1 MAQPYTSSRPHQANM
16 SSRPHAEAFPVA
28 YSTLPEVAG
37 NDAPQVYPSEAPQV
51 YTNDAPQVY
60 TNDAPQVY
68 TNDAPETVP
77 QNTKKDYSITYY
89 QQNGTTSPYPPP
101 SDTEPAPSHIFPA
114 EENKKKKS
122 SVVIK
127 RRTCIILG
135 IILAILV
142 IGAIVG
148 GVVGGMMVSRKNETT
163 PGGTG
168 AVGENN
174 GGPNGAS
181 TGNGTNTNNGTNT
194 GIAVPPPK
202 NPNAIV
208 MEKSG
213 ISAVSYTVDG
223 TDYKM
228 LFWQPQKT
236 PGDIKYSAWD
246 SKSQNWEVVDLGSR
260 LKGSAR
266 IEATPGTAIATAV
279 RSGNTGDGG
288 FTLSVV
294 YNGASGSV
302 HELTTSNVKGDSWE
316 KITYAIQSGPRAQLA
331 ARWDVC
337 PSKCTNTLLV
347 AYENVNKQIRIH
359 YPRVTELNGQRYRD
373 MADSITPGC
382 GIALTALTF
391 DNKTNEASSTKV
403 YYQGATGLF
412 TEVTRIADLTWWTPK
427 PEIFRTAMPFDNP
440 PQIYATSFEKPDMG
454 LLFLAVL
461 HRSKVY
467 KSDPRC
473 QSRFW
478 HGGRFFVDGHENLMD
493 VLTIFRFPKRTQS
506 TLTELAKAMSCE
518 ISSKLRE
525 HQHQKSLDRLGDFTV
540 EIARCSQQLPQYLT
554 QQTTS
559 FLQTWRVG
567 GYGSSPE
574 DVFRVTIHALLWDRS
589 EPMVFLD
596 GYFNAKAGWILLPA
610 VYHAPTQGGW
620 DRLRSGAQLDIPAS
634 DFISMI
640 WANMIKKLELPAD
653 DTLLHNVAFVNIT
666 NPSLHRLCRVFSGL
680 SDCSVGHVD
689 RPTGSARDR
698 CNPRQGMRIAGFE
711 DFFSLEPVKTIVLSM
726 IQHQSVFRDRMPVRV
741 GWHCERMA
749 ADPDTAVVV
758 RMGSY
763 FRRFTDAPF
772 AVLPVD
778 SPGGRA

>member
-1 MAQPYTSSRPHQANM
+1 M
-16 SSRPHAEAFPVA
+16 SSRPQAEAFPVA

-60 TNDAPQVY
+60 TNDAP
-68 TNDAPETVP
+68 ETVP
-77 QNTKKDYSITYY
+77 QNTKKDYYITYY

-181 TGNGTNTNNGTNT
+181 TGNGTNTSNGTNT

-236 PGDIKYSAWD
+236 PGDIKYSVWD

-373 MADSITPGC
+373 MAGSITPGC

-461 HRSKVY
+461 HRYPSNGRLTLTHWDDKRWTFTDPRSTKAIPGVSLDSGTAAVSLSMDMKVY
-467 KSDPRC
+467 VVPDNCESIHVFDIDKDDP
-473 QSRFW
+473 
-478 HGGRFFVDGHENLMD
+478 G
-493 VLTIFRFPKRTQS
+493 
-506 TLTELAKAMSCE
+506 
-518 ISSKLRE
+518 
-525 HQHQKSLDRLGDFTV
+525 
-540 EIARCSQQLPQYLT
+540 
-554 QQTTS
+554 
-559 FLQTWRVG
+559 TWIHAG
-567 GYGSSPE
+567 E
-574 DVFRVTIHALLWDRS
+574 VTI
-589 EPMVFLD
+589 
-596 GYFNAKAGWILLPA
+596 K
-610 VYHAPTQGGW
+610 
-620 DRLRSGAQLDIPAS
+620 
-634 DFISMI
+634 
-640 WANMIKKLELPAD
+640 
-653 DTLLHNVAFVNIT
+653 
-666 NPSLHRLCRVFSGL
+666 
-680 SDCSVGHVD
+680 
-689 RPTGSARDR
+689 
-698 CNPRQGMRIAGFE
+698 
-711 DFFSLEPVKTIVLSM
+711 
-726 IQHQSVFRDRMPVRV
+726 
-741 GWHCERMA
+741 
-749 ADPDTAVVV
+749 
-758 RMGSY
+758 
-763 FRRFTDAPF
+763 
-772 AVLPVD
+772 
-778 SPGGRA
+778 